1 MSDETFAAP
10 TSGEP
15 GPALTAPSEEDY
27 DAICAAV
34 METVRGRWF
43 LSEYSRRNR
52 HSDTELVLA
61 AIDRVESTLRGEQT
75 NQSIDRFRYDLMEMA
90 KAISRTKSEI
100 AAIKPAGES
109 HGTFADVTEE
119 LDSVVQ
125 ANQQATSSI
134 LDSAVQIQEVAWTMR
149 EQGNDAGL
157 ADQLDARAAEIHTA
171 GSIQELASQRTQKV
185 VHVMRYLEGRINA
198 MIDVW
203 GDVGKTGALAAPPR
217 NGHAPP
223 HEGHDEVDAEVD
235 AMMTGPSPLN
245 AHQLNGNGHDAAPA
259 NGHMVIADDIEAAM
273 REAVAAANVIEA
285 DSAEG
290 AKPPT
295 EIEAATTAPALE
307 TSSTP
312 DEPRSE
318 QAATTPILEQEPPTP
333 PATQALEPGE
343 PGSEAQMPTSYSEI
357 TALVFPAEGDG
368 APLPL
373 LPHEST
379 PAPLVVASEPAFQSG
394 PVAVTPDNEWANTAA
409 ADAMTAPAL
418 DAVVVISD
426 HDDDLGAASAIDG
439 VTGSRPDLYALHME
453 RSIPPKTEYAAT
465 EAAES
470 PNTDG
475 QTQHIPIDIIAPSD
489 ADAHRDGDDA
499 SVIELRAKSKPAA
512 VVFDFE
518 LEPLSTGVHGQPHVH
533 PESTAANLSSGQDT
547 ATTTEASTEPVPD
560 LVAASRPE
568 PKRLLSRL
576 WGNGVPESVPEARTR
591 ASAEVAP
598 SSAPALLAA
607 TLEPTVE
614 PRQQPAPLVTAP
626 RAEPK
631 PDVVAQPRVN
641 NPEAKSVGA
650 ASAEQRAV
658 MATAV
663 EPSAATPAAPVS
675 IALPPTT
682 SQPAAEVSAPPVA
695 TVKPSVAQPA
705 APSAAMSSGNVKLLR
720 PQPAAAPID
729 PLAAIEALS
738 DEEKIALFS

>member
-52 HSDTELVLA
+52 HADTELVLA

-100 AAIKPAGES
+100 AAIKPAGEN
-109 HGTFADVTEE
+109 HGSFADVTEE

-125 ANQQATSSI
+125 ASQQATSSI

-217 NGHAPP
+217 NGHSPP

-235 AMMTGPSPLN
+235 AMMTGPSPLK
-245 AHQLNGNGHDAAPA
+245 AHHLNGNGHDAAQA
-259 NGHMVIADDIEAAM
+259 NGHTVIADDIEAAM
-273 REAVAAANVIEA
+273 REAVAAANVIDA
-285 DSAEG
+285 DSAER

-295 EIEAATTAPALE
+295 EIEAATTAPAPA
-307 TSSTP
+307 TSSTS

-318 QAATTPILEQEPPTP
+318 EAATTPILEQEPPPAP
-333 PATQALEPGE
+333 PTTQALEPGE
-343 PGSEAQMPTSYSEI
+343 AGSEVQMPTSYSEI
-357 TALVFPAEGDG
+357 SALAFPAERDG
-368 APLPL
+368 EPEPL

-379 PAPLVVASEPAFQSG
+379 PAPPAALSEPAFQSG
-394 PVAVTPDNEWANTAA
+394 PVVVTPDNEWTNTSAI
-409 ADAMTAPAL
+409 DAMSAPAL
-418 DAVVVISD
+418 DAVIVISD
-426 HDDDLGAASAIDG
+426 HDDDLGAVDG

-453 RSIPPKTEYAAT
+453 RSFAPKTA
-465 EAAES
+465 AAEVAEI
-470 PNTDG
+470 PNADG
-475 QTQHIPIDIIAPSD
+475 EHVPTEIIAPPD
-489 ADAHRDGDDA
+489 ADARQDGDEA
-499 SVIELRAKSKPAA
+499 SVIELRAKSRPAA
-512 VVFDFE
+512 FVFDFE
-518 LEPLSTGVHGQPHVH
+518 LEPLSTGAQGQAHVD
-533 PESTAANLSSGQDT
+533 PVSTTANLSSGQDT
-547 ATTTEASTEPVPD
+547 ATTTKASTEPMPALVP
-560 LVAASRPE
+560 ASRPE
-568 PKRLLSRL
+568 SKPASGL
-576 WGNGVPESVPEARTR
+576 WGDDVPDSVPEARTR
-591 ASAEVAP
+591 ASADVAP
-598 SSAPALLAA
+598 SSAPALLTA
-607 TLEPTVE
+607 TPEPAVE
-614 PRQQPAPLVTAP
+614 PRQRPAPVVTAA

-631 PDVVAQPRVN
+631 PDVVVRPQAN
-641 NPEAKSVGA
+641 NPEAQSVGA
-650 ASAEQRAV
+650 ASAEQRV
-658 MATAV
+658 V
-663 EPSAATPAAPVS
+663 PPVQSSASIPAAPVS
-675 IALPPTT
+675 IAPPATT
-682 SQPAAEVSAPPVA
+682 SQSAAEVSAPPVA
-695 TVKPSVAQPA
+695 AIKPSVAQPA

-720 PQPAAAPID
+720 PLAAAAPID

>member
-52 HSDTELVLA
+52 HADTELVLA

-217 NGHAPP
+217 NGHSPP
-223 HEGHDEVDAEVD
+223 HESHDEVDAEVD
-235 AMMTGPSPLN
+235 AMMTGPSPLK
-245 AHQLNGNGHDAAPA
+245 AHHLNGNGHDAAQA

-273 REAVAAANVIEA
+273 REAVAAANVVDA
-285 DSAEG
+285 DSADR

-295 EIEAATTAPALE
+295 EIEAATTAPAPA
-307 TSSTP
+307 TSATS

-318 QAATTPILEQEPPTP
+318 EPATAPILEQEPPPAP
-333 PATQALEPGE
+333 PTTQALEPGE
-343 PGSEAQMPTSYSEI
+343 AGSDVQMPTSYSEI
-357 TALVFPAEGDG
+357 SALVFPAEGDG
-368 APLPL
+368 EPVPLP
-373 LPHEST
+373 PHEST
-379 PAPLVVASEPAFQSG
+379 PARPVALSEPAFQSG
-394 PVAVTPDNEWANTAA
+394 PVVVVTPDNEWTNTSAI
-409 ADAMTAPAL
+409 DAMAAPAL
-418 DAVVVISD
+418 DAVIVISD
-426 HDDDLGAASAIDG
+426 HDDDLGATSAVDG

-453 RSIPPKTEYAAT
+453 RSFAPKTAAA
-465 EAAES
+465 EAAEM
-470 PNTDG
+470 PNADG
-475 QTQHIPIDIIAPSD
+475 KIQHMPTDIIAPPD
-489 ADAHRDGDDA
+489 ADAHQDGDEA
-499 SVIELRAKSKPAA
+499 SVIELRGKSKPAA
-512 VVFDFE
+512 FVFDFE
-518 LEPLSTGVHGQPHVH
+518 LEPLSTGAQGQAHVD
-533 PESTAANLSSGQDT
+533 PVSTATNLSSGQDT
-547 ATTTEASTEPVPD
+547 ATTTKASAEPMPA

-568 PKRLLSRL
+568 SKPASGL
-576 WGNGVPESVPEARTR
+576 WGDDVPDSVPEASTR
-591 ASAEVAP
+591 ASANVAP
-598 SSAPALLAA
+598 SSTAPLLAA
-607 TLEPTVE
+607 TPKPAVE
-614 PRQQPAPLVTAP
+614 TRQRSAPVVTAA

-631 PDVVAQPRVN
+631 PDVVAQPQAN
-641 NPEAKSVGA
+641 SPQAQSVGA
-650 ASAEQRAV
+650 ASAEQRTV
-658 MATAV
+658 MVPAA
-663 EPSAATPAAPVS
+663 ESSASIPAAPVS
-675 IALPPTT
+675 IAPAT
-682 SQPAAEVSAPPVA
+682 SQPATEVSAPPFA
-695 TVKPSVAQPA
+695 AIKPSVTQPA
-705 APSAAMSSGNVKLLR
+705 VPSAAMSSGNVKLLR
-720 PQPAAAPID
+720 PLPAAAPID